1 MTTDSASKEKR
12 ELPAHIHEMTRPE
25 IDQFLCCAPVGRLAM
40 IARGRPYVIPVGFV
54 WWEGRIGIHMCA
66 QPGLKMEAL
75 GSSPEV
81 CFEVDESLS
90 DVSLAKSVIIMGRAE
105 VFGDKKRM
113 APYLQKLIDK
123 YRVPMPLGEYG
134 TKKGRDL
141 KKELERVRICEITPV
156 VISGRSCVRTNSNF

>member
-1 MTTDSASKEKR
+1 VTNLKSDMKR

-54 WWEGRIGIHMCA
+54 WWEGRVGIHMCA

-75 GSSPEV
+75 ASNPEV

-90 DVSLAKSVIIMGRAE
+90 DVSLAKSVIITGYAK
-105 VFGDKKRM
+105 VVDDKKLM

-134 TKKGRDL
+134 AKNDRDL
-141 KKELERVRICEITPV
+141 KKELERVRICEITAQE
-156 VISGRSCVRTNSNF
+156 ISGRSCVRTNSNF